1 MAQDRGQ
8 WSSRLGFVLAAAG
21 SAVGL
26 GNIWKFPYITGMN
39 GGGIF
44 VLVYL
49 ACISLVGIPI
59 LAAEVLI
66 GRASKESP
74 VGAFRRLGGPK
85 SPWASVGFLGVLIPV
100 VILSYYSVVA
110 GWCLDYV
117 VMSMTGKITAT
128 SVEEVPSLFGALYGN
143 GGRNL
148 LWHVLF
154 MAATVGIVVG
164 GVRGGVERAAK
175 WLMPALFL
183 MLVILLVRASMLPGF
198 GEGLSFVFGP
208 KLSNLTAA
216 GILEAVGHA
225 FFTLSVGMGVMLTY
239 GSYLSEKESLV
250 SSSFSIGVLDT
261 LVALA
266 ACMILFPV
274 TFTFGME
281 PAQGPGLVFKNLPVA
296 FAQLPFGSLWA
307 AIFFVL
313 LFFAALTSAISLLE
327 VPTAYLIDQWKLT
340 RTRAV
345 LVAGGGIL
353 VLGIPSALSGTSSWM
368 GAGLEQAT
376 GRNWFDWLDYF
387 ASNWLLPLSGLGISV
402 FVAWKLEDELRKP
415 AFAAGSPLAAQA
427 TFYRG
432 WLWLLRYVA
441 PVGILA
447 AFLHVIG
454 VI

>member
-1 MAQDRGQ
+1 MGQDRSQ

-39 GGGIF
+39 GGGVF

-49 ACISLVGIPI
+49 LCISLVGIPI

-74 VGAFRRLGGPK
+74 VGAFRRLSRPK
-85 SPWASVGFLGVLIPV
+85 GAWVPVGFLGVLIPV

-117 VMSMTGKITAT
+117 LMSMTGKITAT
-128 SVEEVPSLFGALYGN
+128 SVEDVPSLFGSLYTD

-148 LWHVLF
+148 FWHVLF
-154 MAATVGIVVG
+154 MVVTVGIVLG
-164 GVRGGVERAAK
+164 GVRGGVERASK
-175 WLMPALFL
+175 WMMPALFL
-183 MLVILLVRASMLPGF
+183 MLLVLLVRASMLPGF
-198 GEGLSFVFGP
+198 GEGLAFVFAP

-225 FFTLSVGMGVMLTY
+225 FFSLSVGMGVMLTY

-250 SSSFSIGVLDT
+250 SSSFSIGALDT
-261 LVALA
+261 LVALG
-266 ACMILFPV
+266 ACMVLFPV
-274 TFTFGME
+274 TFSFGME
-281 PAQGPGLVFKNLPVA
+281 PTQGPGLVFKNLPVA
-296 FAQLPFGSLWA
+296 FAQLPMGSLWST
-307 AIFFVL
+307 IFFVL

-327 VPTAYLIDQWKLT
+327 VPTAYLIDEWKLT

-345 LVAGGGIL
+345 MVAGGVIL
-353 VLGIPSALSGTSSWM
+353 LLGIPSALSGTQLWV

-376 GRNWFDWLDYF
+376 GRNWFDWFDYV
-387 ASNWLLPLSGLGISV
+387 ASNWLLPLSGLGISI
-402 FVAWKLEDELRKP
+402 FVAWKMDDELRKP

-432 WLWLLRYVA
+432 WLWLLRYLA